1 MNTVTNYFKMIL
13 AFMGG
18 VFGWFWGEIDPLFCS
33 LVSFIVLDY
42 LTGVILAISQKK
54 LSSEIGYRGILR
66 KAMIFAL
73 LGIGNVIDNYIMSSG
88 SAVRT
93 MLIMFYLSNEGISIL
108 ENVAN
113 LGLPLPQKIKDILLQ
128 IDKIDE

>member
-1 MNTVTNYFKMIL
+1 MDTVLNSLHMTISVL
-13 AFMGG
+13 GG
-18 VFGWFWGEIDPLFCS
+18 ALGWFFGEINALLYALISF
-33 LVSFIVLDY
+33 VSLDY
-42 LTGVILAISQKK
+42 ITGVMLAILQKK
-54 LSSEIGYRGILR
+54 VSSEIGYKGIFK

-73 LGIGNVIDNYIMSSG
+73 LGFGNVIDRNILMSG
-88 SAVRT
+88 SSVRT

-128 IDKIDE
+128 IDKINK